1 MKNNYKICI
10 DFIIKCDMIVFVVS
24 SLLLLK
30 IKKFLK
36 DVDKAC

>member
-1 MKNNYKICI
+1 
-10 DFIIKCDMIVFVVS
+10 MIVFVVS

-36 DVDKAC
+36 DVDKLAENDIIYKLSSAANN